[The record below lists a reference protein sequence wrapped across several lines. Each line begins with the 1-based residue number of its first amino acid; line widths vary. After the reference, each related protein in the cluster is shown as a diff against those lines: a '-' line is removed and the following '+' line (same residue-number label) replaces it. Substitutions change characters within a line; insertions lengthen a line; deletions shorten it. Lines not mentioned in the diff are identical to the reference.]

1 MSATTASA
9 TATAIETPAL
19 LDTFSLTRRDH
30 ALWMEG
36 ASLSAIA
43 QAHGTPVYVYSRA
56 ALTANFHALNNA
68 IGNARKAA
76 NIGHPHL
83 LCYAV
88 KANSNIAI
96 LNLFARLGAGF
107 DLVSGGELA
116 RVLAA
121 GGDARKVVFSGVGKT
136 EAEMRAALIAGIK
149 CFNVES
155 IPELARL
162 NRVAGELGVRAPI
175 SLRINPNVDAKTHPY
190 ISTGL
195 SENKFGIAHDQAI
208 ATYQRAA
215 EMAHLEIHGIDC
227 HIGSQL
233 LDLAPLVEGMERLI
247 ELVDALHSA
256 GITLSHVCPGGG
268 IGISYQGEVAP
279 DLQGYAQALAKAQGN
294 RPLELLLE
302 PGRSMV
308 GNAGVLITKVEHVK
322 INPTKSFVVVDAA
335 MNDLIRP
342 ALYSAHH
349 EVFRVDDSATHATLT
364 CDVVGP
370 ICETSDFLARGRE
383 LGCAEG
389 ELLAIASTGAYAMTM
404 ASNYNTRPRGA
415 EIMVDGATTHVIRP
429 RENVPDLFASE
440 RCLPTDK

>member
-1 MSATTASA
+1 MSAPTSA
-9 TATAIETPAL
+9 NAPQIIETAAL
-19 LDTFSLTRRDH
+19 LNNFALTRRDH
-30 ALWMEG
+30 ALWMENV
-36 ASLSAIA
+36 SLGTIA
-43 QAHGTPVYVYSRA
+43 HEHGTPVYVYSRA
-56 ALTANFHALNNA
+56 ALTGNFHALNNA
-68 IGNARKAA
+68 IGDARKAL
-76 NIGHPHL
+76 NIGHSHL
-83 LCYAV
+83 ICYAV
-88 KANSNIAI
+88 KANSNLAI

-136 EAEMRAALIAGIK
+136 EAEMRAALLAGIK

-155 IPELARL
+155 IPELSRL
-162 NRVAGELGVRAPI
+162 NRIAGELGVKAPI
-175 SLRINPNVDAKTHPY
+175 SLRVNPNVDAKTHPY

-195 SENKFGIAHDQAI
+195 SENKFGIAHDHALD
-208 ATYQRAA
+208 TYKRAA
-215 EMAHLEIHGIDC
+215 DMANLEIHGIDC

-247 ELVDALHSA
+247 ELVDALYNV
-256 GITLSHVCPGGG
+256 GIKLTHVCPGGG
-268 IGISYQGEVAP
+268 IGISYQGEAVP
-279 DLQGYAQALAKAQGN
+279 DLSGYAHALARAQGS

-308 GNAGVLITKVEHVK
+308 GNAGVLVTKIEHVK
-322 INPTKSFVVVDAA
+322 TNPTKNFVVVDAA

-342 ALYSAHH
+342 ALYSAYH
-349 EVFRVDDSATHATLT
+349 EVLRVNDSTAHASFT

-370 ICETSDFLARGRE
+370 ICETSDFLAQGRK

-415 EIMVDGATTHVIRP
+415 EIMVDDAVAHVIRP
-429 RENVPDLFASE
+429 RENVSDLFASE
-440 RCLPTDK
+440 RCLPDDK